1 MGDYK
6 HKKKFGQNFL
16 KNKKVLIDIIDSI
29 DVKEDDLVIEIGPGE
44 GDLTKYL
51 KLYNCN
57 LLCYEIDTDLK
68 KYLDKFEDEKTR
80 IIYKDFLESN
90 VNEDISRI
98 RYNNLYIIANLPYYI
113 TTPILEKI
121 INDEI
126 EVKEMTLMVQKE
138 VAQRFSA
145 SPGNKN
151 YGSISVYLQSYYDIQ
166 LLFEVGRNNFDPI
179 PNVDSAVIKFTKN
192 NKYELINNKE
202 IFNKLVKDSFF
213 MKRKNLRNNLH
224 NYDLKIIEE
233 VLKKYDLTMQ
243 DRAEQLSLDVFI
255 EIANKI
261 S

>member
-255 EIANKI
+255 EIANRI